1 MRAIIKNFVMALVAT
16 AALGGYMAYGQDI
29 SPQRRAVDSSTP
41 VPTSPGMLPLGIGDK
56 LKISFYETIDI
67 RATKQSGREA
77 AEPQGSLR
85 TFYQRMDLSGD
96 YTIEQ
101 DGAISVPL
109 LGRFQAEGRAL
120 DDVRGE
126 LAVSF
131 TAAIGR
137 SANIDVKILDRS
149 PVYVVGAVKNP
160 GAYKHVPGMI
170 VLQAIALAGGLD
182 RGEGNLSGMIEGAR
196 EMERLRTLT
205 LQVKQLLARRS
216 RLEAER
222 DGESTLP
229 IPVQLAT
236 LAGERTA
243 RTFLAAESTILR
255 AGQAR
260 RLQQSREIALK
271 IAAGQNEVEALKRK
285 LDQIEIQKNMR
296 TERLD
301 DLQKLKDRGWVTSN
315 NVVILRTE
323 LSDIESRRQDY
334 LVAIVQAEAR
344 LAEAEEANARLS
356 SETTENLANAIATV
370 DKEVAVAQEAMI
382 SARTMAT
389 VLNRSSGATSQG
401 VAYEIVRQ
409 SKDGA
414 RTLEATETSSLM
426 PGDVLKINPNR
437 AAAAILPS
445 SVAPVPQPEQAGPYV
460 RAANEK

>member
-1 MRAIIKNFVMALVAT
+1 MRTILRNFAMALVAT
-16 AALGGYMAYGQDI
+16 AMLGGYMAYGQDI
-29 SPQRRAVDSSTP
+29 RPRRAVDTAA
-41 VPTSPGMLPLGIGDK
+41 VAPTSPASLPLGIGDK
-56 LKISFYETIDI
+56 LKISFYETIDVQ
-67 RATKQSGREA
+67 AAKQGSRDG
-77 AEPQGSLR
+77 AEPQGPLR

-96 YTIEQ
+96 YAIEQ
-101 DGAISVPL
+101 DGAISIPL
-109 LGRFQAEGRAL
+109 LGRFLADGRAL
-120 DDVRGE
+120 DDVRGD

-131 TAAIGR
+131 TSVMGR

-149 PVYVVGAVKNP
+149 PIYVVGAVKTP

-170 VLQAIALAGGLD
+170 VLHAVALAGGLD
-182 RGEGNLSGMIEGAR
+182 RGDGNLSGMIEGVR
-196 EMERLRTLT
+196 ESERLRSLT

-222 DGESTLP
+222 DGESILP
-229 IPVQLAT
+229 VPVQLAN

-255 AGQAR
+255 AEQAR
-260 RLQQSREIALK
+260 RLQQAKEIALK
-271 IAAGQNEVEALKRK
+271 VASGRNEVEALKRK

-334 LVAIVQAEAR
+334 VVAIVQAEAR
-344 LAEAEEANARLS
+344 LAEAEQANARLS
-356 SETTENLANAIATV
+356 SETTENLANAMATV
-370 DKEVAVAQEAMI
+370 DKEVAVAQEAMV
-382 SARTMAT
+382 SARTLAT
-389 VLNRSSGATSQG
+389 VLSRSSGSASQT

-414 RTLEATETSSLM
+414 RTLQATETSPLM
-426 PGDVLKINPNR
+426 PGDVLKINPSG
-437 AAAAILPS
+437 AAAAIRPS
-445 SVAPVPQPEQAGPYV
+445 SMAPLPQPDPSIPYV
-460 RAANEK
+460 RAANEN